1 MKAIELSSGNA
12 RMLISK
18 VVLGAGPFGTGLS
31 EKEAFWQMDAY
42 LNAGGVTL
50 DTARVYG
57 QWAPGG
63 DGASEK
69 CIGRWIAERKC
80 RNKVFLSTKGAHPE
94 LADIHSS
101 RMSRENIV
109 QDLNE
114 SLAFLQ
120 CDYVDLYF
128 LHRDDTTK
136 PVSFIM
142 DVLDEQVKAGKIRFL
157 GASNWTK
164 SRIDEANAYA
174 VANGKTPFSVSQIQ
188 WSLAD
193 VKPDAGLDDTL
204 VQMNKNEYDAYLKNP
219 LPVMAFSSQARGF
232 FQKFLMEGE
241 QIADHLR
248 QAYYCEKNIMRCR
261 RAEEL
266 AASKQVPVSAVVLAA
281 ITCNPLEGAA
291 IIGASRRE
299 QLADTLSGCD
309 LELSQQ
315 EMAYLWG

>member
-1 MKAIELSSGNA
+1 MDSGRQA
-12 RMLISK
+12 
-18 VVLGAGPFGTGLS
+18 
-31 EKEAFWQMDAY
+31 E
-42 LNAGGVTL
+42 
-50 DTARVYG
+50 TA
-57 QWAPGG
+57 
-63 DGASEK
+63 ASEK

-204 VQMNKNEYDAYLKNP
+204 VQMNKSEYDAYLKNP

-232 FQKFLMEGE
+232 FPKVFNG
-241 QIADHLR
+241 
-248 QAYYCEKNIMRCR
+248 R
-261 RAEEL
+261 RADRRSFETGL
-266 AASKQVPVSAVVLAA
+266 LLRKKYYALSACGR
-281 ITCNPLEGAA
+281 TGRQQTGSCKRGGA
-291 IIGASRRE
+291 G
-299 QLADTLSGCD
+299 GH
-309 LELSQQ
+309 
-315 EMAYLWG
+315 YL